1 MNRCLNLNY
10 AFAMKNKVKRGETMK
25 KLSKLMALLLALA
38 IVFSL
43 AACGGKADDK
53 GSSDANNGDKAQQT
67 EPTEVSD
74 PEPLAGTWE
83 YRIEISK
90 DLIKSIDSEAFQES
104 YQQNI
109 SSPKEVYLD
118 LKLEFADGKLTITG
132 DMDEKFYTDFR
143 IDVTIAELY
152 ASAAQ
157 WQNMDK
163 AAYDEDF
170 QQKNGMTVAQY
181 AENQVKLNVAQ
192 EGAPHME
199 TEAKYYKVDESAGK
213 IYLAETEDSL
223 ETGKE
228 CIDYTLAD
236 GKLTLKKFYDEKGKE
251 TAAPLDVEYV
261 AALPWTFEKK

>member
-1 MNRCLNLNY
+1 
-10 AFAMKNKVKRGETMK
+10 MK

-53 GSSDANNGDKAQQT
+53 GSSDINNGDKAQQT
-67 EPTEVSD
+67 EPTKVSD
-74 PEPLAGTWE
+74 TDPLAGTWE
-83 YRIEISK
+83 YRVEISEA
-90 DLIKSIDSEAFQES
+90 LIKTINSEAFQES

-109 SSPKEVYLD
+109 STPKEVYLD
-118 LKLEFADGKLTITG
+118 LKLEFADGKLTMQG
-132 DMDEKFYTDFR
+132 DMEEASYIAFKIDF
-143 IDVTIAELY
+143 TIAELY

-163 AAYDEDF
+163 AAYDAQF
-170 QQKNGMTVAQY
+170 QQQNGLTVAQY
-181 AENQVKLNVAQ
+181 AENQVKLNIAQ

-199 TEAKYYKVDESAGK
+199 TDAKYYKVDAAAGK
-213 IYLAETEDSL
+213 IYLASTEPGL

-236 GKLTLKKFYDEKGKE
+236 GKLTLKKFYDEKGEE
-251 TAAPLDVEYV
+251 TAASLDVEYV

>member
-1 MNRCLNLNY
+1 
-10 AFAMKNKVKRGETMK
+10 MKRLK
-25 KLSKLMALLLALA
+25 KFLALLLASA

-43 AACGGKADDK
+43 AACGKAADK
-53 GSSDANNGDKAQQT
+53 GSPNATNDTKAPQT
-67 EPTEVSD
+67 EPTEVIGAD
-74 PEPLAGTWE
+74 PLAGTWE
-83 YRIEISK
+83 YRIEISEA
-90 DLIKSIDSEAFQES
+90 LVKSIDSEAFQES

-118 LKLEFADGKLTITG
+118 LKLEFVDGKLTMKG

-143 IDVTIAELY
+143 IDVTIAEMY

-157 WQNMDK
+157 WQGMDK
-163 AAYDEDF
+163 AAYDAQF
-170 QQKNGMTVAQY
+170 QQQNGMTVAQY

-199 TEAKYYKVDESAGK
+199 TETKYYKVDATAGK
-213 IYLAETEDSL
+213 IYLASTEAGL

-236 GKLTLKKFYDEKGKE
+236 GKLTLKKFYDEKGEE

-261 AALPWTFEKK
+261 VALPWTFEKK

>member
-1 MNRCLNLNY
+1 
-10 AFAMKNKVKRGETMK
+10 MKRLK
-25 KLSKLMALLLALA
+25 KFLALLMALA

-53 GSSDANNGDKAQQT
+53 GPSDTNNGDKAQPT
-67 EPTEVSD
+67 EPTKVSD
-74 PEPLAGTWE
+74 ADPLAGTWE
-83 YRIEISK
+83 YRIEISEA
-90 DLIKSIDSEAFQES
+90 LIKSINSEAFQES

-132 DMDEKFYTDFR
+132 HMDEKFYTDFR

-192 EGAPHME
+192 EGVPHMQ

-213 IYLAETEDSL
+213 IYLAETEEGLADA
-223 ETGKE
+223 KE
-228 CIDYTLAD
+228 AIDYSIEN
-236 GKLTLKKFYDEKGKE
+236 GKLTIKKFYDDKGEE

>member
-1 MNRCLNLNY
+1 
-10 AFAMKNKVKRGETMK
+10 MKRLK
-25 KLSKLMALLLALA
+25 KFLALLMALA

-53 GSSDANNGDKAQQT
+53 GPSDTNNGDKAQPT
-67 EPTEVSD
+67 EPTKVSD
-74 PEPLAGTWE
+74 ADPLAGTWE
-83 YRIEISK
+83 YRIEISEA
-90 DLIKSIDSEAFQES
+90 LIKSINSEAFQES

-109 SSPKEVYLD
+109 STPKEVYLD
-118 LKLEFADGKLTITG
+118 LKLEFADGKLTIKG
-132 DMDEKFYTDFR
+132 DMEEASYTAFR
-143 IDVTIAELY
+143 IDVTIAEMY

-163 AAYDEDF
+163 AAYDAQF
-170 QQKNGMTVAQY
+170 QQQNGRTVAQY
-181 AENQVKLNVAQ
+181 AENQVKLNIAQ

-199 TEAKYYKVDESAGK
+199 ADAKYYKVDEAAGK
-213 IYLAETEDSL
+213 IYLASTEVGL

-236 GKLTLKKFYDEKGKE
+236 GKLTLKKFYDEKGE
-251 TAAPLDVEYV
+251 VSSDPLDVEYV